1 MIIIDNPKL
10 PNGEYIGIIT
20 LNGDLEI
27 PELKYKI
34 EGFVTDIVI
43 RPRTCQI
50 RVVDD
55 TIVIVK

>member
-27 PELKYKI
+27 PELNYKI
-34 EGFVTDIVI
+34 ETFVTDFVI
-43 RPRTCQI
+43 MPRTCRV

-55 TIVIVK
+55 TITIIN